1 MYCVVSNNLLSDG
14 LDAANFATPIG
25 LVAPTNHVRF
35 LPTDTRTINVTN
47 VGESDTTRGRRRLM
61 QTPQEETNSS
71 ITRYTL
77 CIPSWSQP
85 AVTKPISLAI
95 PYP

>member
-47 VGESDTTRGRRRLM
+47 VGESDTTSGRRRLM
-61 QTPQEETNSS
+61 QTPQKKRTH
-71 ITRYTL
+71 RLLGLRCAYH
-77 CIPSWSQP
+77 PGASQP
-85 AVTKPISLAI
+85 LPN
-95 PYP
+95 PFP